1 MLCQNVAYVEH
12 PIDPKEVKGYWAAMG
27 HVELP
32 IPGIWHPSPFRANH
46 IEERIW
52 KKWEPIPVSPDTVE
66 SETGAPDEAGEVNQT
81 SVPLNVSDY
90 SIGGSMTGYYE
101 FDG

>member
-1 MLCQNVAYVEH
+1 MALARNTKMLCQNVAYVEH

-46 IEERIW
+46 VDSCLRRSCSNGLDAILNFCGV
-52 KKWEPIPVSPDTVE
+52 PGVPDAMPLVVS
-66 SETGAPDEAGEVNQT
+66 SSGSRCAAP
-81 SVPLNVSDY
+81 
-90 SIGGSMTGYYE
+90 
-101 FDG
+101 